1 MRVSHPL
8 STLVLIGRNAV
19 HIYLNGEQKHCDDRA
34 DELLGQKKIFEK
46 LCEQI
51 ERE

>member
-1 MRVSHPL
+1 M
-8 STLVLIGRNAV
+8 LIVRDAV
-19 HIYLNGEQKHCDDRA
+19 HALLNGEQKHCDDRA
-34 DELLGQKKIFEK
+34 DELLGQKEIFEK